1 MAYDGSIKIDT
12 KIDTGGFSSGVEKMK
27 SIASKGVSAMTTAF
41 AAVTAGIAAGGTAA
55 ATVGSS
61 FEAAM
66 SKVSAISGSTG
77 KDLQSLTDKA
87 KEMGAKT
94 KFSASESAEAL
105 QYMAMAG
112 WDTKSMLDGID
123 GIMSL
128 AAADGLDLATT
139 SDIVTDALTAF
150 GLKASDSTH
159 FADVLAKASSSAN
172 TNVSMLGESFKY
184 VAPLAGTMGYSVE
197 DVSVALGLMAN
208 ASVKGSMAGTSLKTA
223 LSNLASPTQ
232 QMAEVMDKYKIS
244 ISDINGNALPLIDVL
259 KQLREKFGGLSETEQ
274 TAAASTLFGKE
285 AMSGMLAI
293 INASDSDFKKLTENI
308 NNADGAAQSMADTMQ
323 DNLQGQITIL
333 KSALEG
339 LGIEIYEGMQA
350 PLKDAA
356 IEAQGY
362 VNRLTEAFTDGGL
375 TGMIAEA
382 GNIFGELAVKAA
394 EAAPKMVDAAIKFIQ
409 SFVEGI
415 AKNSDKLASAAV
427 KIIETI
433 INGVINAAPKLVTA
447 AKTIVSAIVD
457 NLVKLLPSEIQ
468 KPVKEAINTIK
479 KSFEDGGIRRAI
491 NTVKTVLSNLAKVAA
506 NLAKTVLPPLAKAVD
521 FVADNLGTLLPLVV
535 SALTAYKG
543 WKILSTITALFTAHT
558 AAVTA
563 ESLAE
568 AASLGTIT
576 LKQIAVGALT
586 GEITLATA
594 AQYAWNAAMNA
605 NPIGIV
611 ITAVAA
617 LAAGIGAMSM
627 TMGEGTSATDELKQ
641 AQEELAT
648 ANENLGSSY
657 EEIGNKFSDFYTEI
671 ENSGS
676 IFDNFNEQILISD
689 DEKQALADNM
699 DSVQGEITE
708 IARLAA
714 DERRELTGSEIQ
726 RLDELFQ
733 KMHELS
739 EQELA
744 LEEAKQGV
752 VTTQAK
758 ALNDASGISLE
769 EYTQRSKK
777 LVNSAEETR
786 TAVID
791 KAYEQYTEE
800 VALLDLRLQTDS
812 EYSEKEH
819 KADVEA
825 AEKRYQDAINAAN
838 KEAGDTLAILQQ
850 GYYDRADVLKESTD
864 ELKKLNQDEST
875 ETQNHREN
883 LKKIERDYN
892 TEMQKIKDDFH
903 NGDINGYTKSMKES
917 SAFLKRTEERDKEHT
932 RNTEEIARIRNEQQK
947 ILDDENYRNQVAG
960 FTSLEA
966 LYETY
971 TGKTGKHS
979 EEIVSAFFTPM
990 ENMPKETKEKFQSA
1004 VDGAIKGLDER
1015 KDTLFFKA
1023 TEIAGGFINTF
1034 KKMFNIN
1041 SPSRVFKR
1049 IFKYVIE
1056 GGEVGVNDEA
1066 PKLYKQADDVASTFT
1081 KRMQAGVS
1089 ADGLVSKMKA
1099 AVSAGRAFVAQKL
1112 TANVVHEVELHNDDN
1127 DKKYFFKGDVITH
1140 LNIDGREFAVVTAPY
1155 MSEEL
1160 AWEGK

>member
-12 KIDTGGFSSGVEKMK
+12 KVDTGGFSSGVEKMK

-184 VAPLAGTMGYSVE
+184 VAPLAGSMGYSVE
-197 DVSVALGLMAN
+197 DISVALGLMAN

-223 LSNLASPTQ
+223 LSNMAAPTDS
-232 QMAEVMDKYKIS
+232 MAAIMTKYGIS
-244 ISDINGNALPLIDVL
+244 LEDANGKSKPLIDVL
-259 KQLREKFGGLSETEQ
+259 KQLREKFSGLSETEQ

-308 NNADGAAQSMADTMQ
+308 NNADGAAKSMADTMQ
-323 DNLQGQITIL
+323 DNLKGQITIL

-375 TGMIAEA
+375 TGMIEEA

-394 EAAPKMVDAAIKFIQ
+394 EYAPKMVDTSIKFVQ
-409 SFVEGI
+409 SFVDGI

-433 INGVINAAPKLVTA
+433 ISGVTNAAPQLAEA

-468 KPVKEAINTIK
+468 KPVKDAVNTIK

-491 NTVKTVLSNLAKVAA
+491 NTVKTVLSNLAKVAT
-506 NLAKTVLPPLAKAVD
+506 NLAKAVLPPLAKVVDLVANNLDKLIPLAVS
-521 FVADNLGTLLPLVV
+521 VY
-535 SALTAYKG
+535 TAYKS
-543 WKILSTITALFTAHT
+543 WKIISTITSLITAHT

-627 TMGEGTSATDELKQ
+627 TMGEGATATDGLKQ

-769 EYTQRSKK
+769 EYTQRSQK

-850 GYYDRADVLKESTD
+850 GYYDRADALKESTD
-864 ELKKLNQDEST
+864 ELKRLNNSEEDENHLHYMKMQDI
-875 ETQNHREN
+875 Q
-883 LKKIERDYN
+883 RDYN
-892 TEMQKIKDDFH
+892 DKLILLDKENINQEEYNNRHLQLLYDKKIKEDEE
-903 NGDINGYTKSMKES
+903 NSRNSNKIKE
-917 SAFLKRTEERDKEHT
+917 
-932 RNTEEIARIRNEQQK
+932 IRNDQQK
-947 ILDDENYRNQVAG
+947 ILDDENYQNQLAG
-960 FTSLEA
+960 FMTLEG

-971 TGKTGKHS
+971 TGKTGEHS
-979 EEIVSAFFTPM
+979 DNIVRAFFKPM
-990 ENMPKETKEKFQSA
+990 ENMPKDTKEKFQSA

-1041 SPSRVFKR
+1041 SPSKVFKK
-1049 IFKYVIE
+1049 IFKYTIE
-1056 GGEVGVNDEA
+1056 GGEVGVDDEA

-1081 KRMQAGVS
+1081 KRMQAGIS

-1127 DKKYFFKGDVITH
+1127 DKKYFFKGDVVTH
-1140 LNIDGREFAVVTAPY
+1140 IGIDGREFAVVATPY
-1155 MSEEL
+1155 VSEEL
-1160 AWEGK
+1160 AWEVK

>member
-12 KIDTGGFSSGVEKMK
+12 KVDTGGFSSGVEKMK

-112 WDTKSMLDGID
+112 WDTKSMLSGID

-244 ISDINGNALPLIDVL
+244 ISDTNGNALPLIDVL
-259 KQLREKFGGLSETEQ
+259 KQLREKFGTLSETEQ

-375 TGMIAEA
+375 TGMIEEA

-409 SFVEGI
+409 SFVDGI

-433 INGVINAAPKLVTA
+433 ISGVTNAAPKLVTA
-447 AKTIVSAIVD
+447 AKTIISAIVD
-457 NLVKLLPSEIQ
+457 NLVKLLPSEIK
-468 KPVKEAINTIK
+468 KPVKEAVNTIK

-491 NTVKTVLSNLAKVAA
+491 NTVKTVLSNLAKVAT
-506 NLAKTVLPPLAKAVD
+506 NLAKTVLPPLAKVVD
-521 FVADNLGTLLPLVV
+521 LVADNLGTLLPLAV
-535 SALTAYKG
+535 SVYTAYKS

-568 AASLGTIT
+568 AASIGTIT
-576 LKQIAVGALT
+576 LKQIAVAALT
-586 GEITLATA
+586 GEISLATA
-594 AQYAWNAAMNA
+594 AQYALNIAMSL
-605 NPIGIV
+605 NPAMLV
-611 ITAVAA
+611 LTAIAA
-617 LAAGIGAMSM
+617 LTVGIAAFALANKDAIS
-627 TMGEGTSATDELKQ
+627 SADSL
-641 AQEELAT
+641 AAAEERLNT
-648 ANENLGSSY
+648 ANQNLGSAY
-657 EEIGNKFSDFYTEI
+657 EDIGNKFSDFCSNI

-676 IFDNFNEQILISD
+676 IFDDFNENIIISD
-689 DEKQALADNM
+689 SEKQQLADNM

-708 IARLAA
+708 ICRTASE
-714 DERRELTGSEIQ
+714 ERKELTGGEVK
-726 RLDELFQ
+726 RLEDLFAE
-733 KMHELS
+733 MHKLAD
-739 EQELA
+739 QELA
-744 LEEAKQGV
+744 IEEAKQGV
-752 VTTQAK
+752 VTSQAE
-758 ALNDASGISLE
+758 ALNNAAGLSLD
-769 EYTQRSKK
+769 EYTQRAQK
-777 LVNSAEETR
+777 LANSAEETR

-800 VALLDLRLQTDS
+800 VALLDLRLQTDDD
-812 EYSEKEH
+812 YTQKEH
-819 KADVEA
+819 DADVAA
-825 AEKRYQDAINAAN
+825 AEASYQQAIDAAN
-838 KEAGDTLAILQQ
+838 KEAGDTLEILKD
-850 GYYDRADVLKESTD
+850 GYYDRADVLRDYTDQLSDLHDEESKEEETHQANMESATAAYND
-864 ELKKLNQDEST
+864 AMAKAMEDGVIDRVEAVELGRIAREKDNALTEEDTRHKKKL
-875 ETQNHREN
+875 
-883 LKKIERDYN
+883 
-892 TEMQKIKDDFH
+892 
-903 NGDINGYTKSMKES
+903 GDIRNKQQELLNDDNYQNQLT
-917 SAFLKRTEERDKEHT
+917 AFINLM
-932 RNTEEIARIRNEQQK
+932 
-947 ILDDENYRNQVAG
+947 G
-960 FTSLEA
+960 

-971 TGKTGKHS
+971 TGKTDTKAQG
-979 EEIVSAFFTPM
+979 IVSAFIEPFDDLPD
-990 ENMPKETKEKFQSA
+990 ETKDKFKSA
-1004 VDGAIKGLDER
+1004 MQGAYDGLDE
-1015 KDTLFFKA
+1015 KQYSLFNKA
-1023 TEIAGGFINTF
+1023 ASIAGSVINTF
-1034 KKMFNIN
+1034 KKIFDEH
-1041 SPSRVFKR
+1041 SPSKVFKK
-1049 IFKYVIE
+1049 IFKYTLA
-1056 GGEVGVNDEA
+1056 GGEDGLDDEA

-1081 KRMQAGVS
+1081 KRMQAKVS
-1089 ADGLVSKMKA
+1089 ADGLVAKMRS
-1099 AVSAGRAFVAQKL
+1099 AVNAGRALVAQKL
-1112 TANVVHEVELHNDDN
+1112 TANVVHDVNMKNDDN
-1127 DKKYFFKGDVITH
+1127 NKKVVLKGDIQTH
-1140 LNIDGREFAVVTAPY
+1140 LGVNGREFAIATVPY
-1155 MSEEL
+1155 ISEEL
-1160 AWEGK
+1160 AWEDR

>member
-12 KIDTGGFSSGVEKMK
+12 KIDTGGFHSGVEKMK
-27 SIASKGVSAMTTAF
+27 SIANKGVSAMTTAF

-184 VAPLAGTMGYSVE
+184 VAPLAGSMGYSVE
-197 DVSVALGLMAN
+197 DISVALGLMAN

-244 ISDINGNALPLIDVL
+244 ISDTNGNALPLIDVL
-259 KQLREKFGGLSETEQ
+259 KQLREKFGTLSETEQ

-323 DNLQGQITIL
+323 DNLQGQIIIL

-356 IEAQGY
+356 VEAQGY

-375 TGMIAEA
+375 TGMIEEA

-394 EAAPKMVDAAIKFIQ
+394 EYAPKMVDTAIKFVQ
-409 SFVEGI
+409 SFVDGI

-433 INGVINAAPKLVTA
+433 ISGVTNAAPKLVTA
-447 AKTIVSAIVD
+447 AKTIISAIVD

-468 KPVKEAINTIK
+468 KPVKDAVNTIK

-491 NTVKTVLSNLAKVAA
+491 NTVKTVLSNLAKVAT
-506 NLAKTVLPPLAKAVD
+506 NLAKTVLPPLAKVVD
-521 FVADNLGTLLPLVV
+521 LVADNLGILLPLAV
-535 SALTAYKG
+535 SVYTAYKS

-752 VTTQAK
+752 VTIQAK

-791 KAYEQYTEE
+791 KACEQYTEE
-800 VALLDLRLQTDS
+800 VALLNLRLQTDS

-825 AEKRYQDAINAAN
+825 AKKRYQDAIDAAN

-864 ELKKLNQDEST
+864 ELKKLNQDEYNEEWEHTARLGDIQDDYEEKLKEVNNST
-875 ETQNHREN
+875 MNESLKMNERTRLLNEKEQAEEEEN
-883 LKKIERDYN
+883 TRYAKKI
-892 TEMQKIKDDFH
+892 
-903 NGDINGYTKSMKES
+903 KE
-917 SAFLKRTEERDKEHT
+917 
-932 RNTEEIARIRNEQQK
+932 IRNSQQK

-990 ENMPKETKEKFQSA
+990 ENMPKDTKEKFQSA

-1015 KDTLFFKA
+1015 KDTLFYKA

-1041 SPSRVFKR
+1041 SPSRVFKK

-1127 DKKYFFKGDVITH
+1127 NKKYFFKGDVVTH

>member
-12 KIDTGGFSSGVEKMK
+12 KVDTGGFSSGVEKMK

-184 VAPLAGTMGYSVE
+184 VAPLAGSMGYSVE
-197 DVSVALGLMAN
+197 DISVALGLMAN

-223 LSNLASPTQ
+223 LSNMAAPTDS
-232 QMAEVMDKYKIS
+232 MTEIMTKYGIS
-244 ISDINGNALPLIDVL
+244 LEDANGKSKPLIDVL

-362 VNRLTEAFTDGGL
+362 VNRLTDAFKSGGL
-375 TGMIAEA
+375 TGLIEEA

-394 EAAPKMVDAAIKFIQ
+394 EAAPKMVDAAIKFVQ
-409 SFVEGI
+409 SFVDGI
-415 AKNSDKLASAAV
+415 AKNSDKLASAAI

-433 INGVINAAPKLVTA
+433 ISGVTNAAPKLVTA
-447 AKTIVSAIVD
+447 AKTIISAIVD

-468 KPVKEAINTIK
+468 KPVKEAVNTIK

-491 NTVKTVLSNLAKVAA
+491 NTVKTVLSNLAKVAT
-506 NLAKTVLPPLAKAVD
+506 NLAKTVLPPLAKVVD
-521 FVADNLGTLLPLVV
+521 LVANNLDKLLPLAV
-535 SALTAYKG
+535 SVYTAYKS
-543 WKILSTITALFTAHT
+543 WKIISTITALFTAHT

-594 AQYAWNAAMNA
+594 VQYAWNAAMNA

-627 TMGEGTSATDELKQ
+627 AMGEGTTATDGLKQ
-641 AQEELAT
+641 AQEELAN

-676 IFDNFNEQILISD
+676 IFDNFNEKILISD
-689 DEKQALADNM
+689 DKKQALADNM

-714 DERRELTGSEIQ
+714 DERRKLTGSEIQ
-726 RLDELFQ
+726 RLDELFK

-825 AEKRYQDAINAAN
+825 AEKRYQDAIDAAN

-850 GYYDRADVLKESTD
+850 GYYDRADALKKSTE
-864 ELKKLNQDEST
+864 ELKQLNQDEIDENKKHNDNLNSIE
-875 ETQNHREN
+875 ETYNKDLQDFINEEKDNRVAAN
-883 LKKIERDYN
+883 KYRDYLSSKN
-892 TEMQKIKDDFH
+892 RAIEEEDTRHTKEQ
-903 NGDINGYTKSMKES
+903 GDI
-917 SAFLKRTEERDKEHT
+917 
-932 RNTEEIARIRNEQQK
+932 RNKQQK
-947 ILDDENYRNQVAG
+947 ILDDENYQNQLAG

-971 TGKTGKHS
+971 TGKTGNHS
-979 EEIVSAFFTPM
+979 EEIVSAFFIPM
-990 ENMPKETKEKFQSA
+990 ENMPNDTKEKFKSA
-1004 VDGAIKGLDER
+1004 VDGAIDGLEEK
-1015 KDTLFFKA
+1015 KDSLFYKA
-1023 TEIAGGFINTF
+1023 CDLANGVINTF
-1034 KKMFNIN
+1034 RRIFDEH
-1041 SPSRVFKR
+1041 SPSRVFKK
-1049 IFKYVIE
+1049 IFKYTVD
-1056 GGEVGVNDEA
+1056 GGINGMDEEA

-1081 KRMQAGVS
+1081 KRMQAGIS

-1127 DKKYFFKGDVITH
+1127 DKKYFFKGDIVSNIS
-1140 LNIDGREFAVVTAPY
+1140 IDGREFAVVTAPY

>member
-12 KIDTGGFSSGVEKMK
+12 KIDTGGFHSGVEKMK

-184 VAPLAGTMGYSVE
+184 VAPLAGSMGYSVE

-244 ISDINGNALPLIDVL
+244 ISDANGNALPLIDVL
-259 KQLREKFGGLSETEQ
+259 KQLREKFGTLSETEQ

-293 INASDSDFKKLTENI
+293 INASDSDFKNLTENI

-362 VNRLTEAFTDGGL
+362 VNRLTEAFTGGGL
-375 TGMIAEA
+375 TGMIEEA

-409 SFVEGI
+409 SFVDGI

-433 INGVINAAPKLVTA
+433 ISGVTNAAPKLVTA
-447 AKTIVSAIVD
+447 AKTIISAIVD
-457 NLVKLLPSEIQ
+457 NLVKLLPSELQ
-468 KPVKEAINTIK
+468 KPVKDAVNTIK

-491 NTVKTVLSNLAKVAA
+491 NTVKTVLSNLAKVAT

-627 TMGEGTSATDELKQ
+627 TMGEGATATDELKQ
-641 AQEELAT
+641 AQEELAA

-657 EEIGNKFSDFYTEI
+657 EGIGSKITEFMDGI
-671 ENSGS
+671 NSSSSVLDGFNDS
-676 IFDNFNEQILISD
+676 IILSKD
-689 DEKQALADNM
+689 KQQELADKM
-699 DSVQGEITE
+699 DEVQTEITE
-708 IARLAA
+708 IARVAK
-714 DERRELTGSEIQ
+714 EKRVELTSEEIQ
-726 RLDELFQ
+726 RLDDLFAKQ
-733 KMHELS
+733 K
-739 EQELA
+739 ELA
-744 LEEAKQGV
+744 DQQLQIQQEYQGV
-752 VTTQAK
+752 VKDMSEDLA
-758 ALNDASGISLE
+758 ANHDMSLE
-769 EYTQRSKK
+769 EYSSYAQDYTATAQQTRDETVKAANEQRTNW
-777 LVNSAEETR
+777 LAEKRALIGT
-786 TAVID
+786 D
-791 KAYEQYTEE
+791 EQYTQEWYNKQRE
-800 VALLDLRLQTDS
+800 Q
-812 EYSEKEH
+812 
-819 KADVEA
+819 
-825 AEKRYQDAINAAN
+825 AN
-838 KEAGDTLAILQQ
+838 KDYDAAVEEANKLCGDTIEILQQ

-864 ELKKLNQDEST
+864 ELKKLNQDEYNEEWEHTARLGDIEDDYYEKLKEVNNST
-875 ETQNHREN
+875 MNESLKMNERTRLLNEKEQAEEEEN
-883 LKKIERDYN
+883 TRYAKKI
-892 TEMQKIKDDFH
+892 
-903 NGDINGYTKSMKES
+903 KE
-917 SAFLKRTEERDKEHT
+917 
-932 RNTEEIARIRNEQQK
+932 IRNSQQK
-947 ILDDENYRNQVAG
+947 ILDDENYQNQVAG

-966 LYETY
+966 VYETY

-990 ENMPKETKEKFQSA
+990 ENMPKDTKEKFQSA

-1015 KDTLFFKA
+1015 KDTLFYKA

-1041 SPSRVFKR
+1041 SPSRVFKK

-1056 GGEVGVNDEA
+1056 GGEVGVDDEA

-1081 KRMQAGVS
+1081 KRMQAGIS

-1127 DKKYFFKGDVITH
+1127 GKKYFFRGDVITH
-1140 LNIDGREFAVVTAPY
+1140 LNFDGREFAVVATPY
-1155 MSEEL
+1155 ISEEL
-1160 AWEGK
+1160 AWEVK

>member
-12 KIDTGGFSSGVEKMK
+12 KIDTGGFHSGVEKMK

-223 LSNLASPTQ
+223 LSNLTSPTE
-232 QMAEVMDKYKIS
+232 QMAEVMEKYGIS
-244 ISDINGNALPLIDVL
+244 ISDTEGNALPLIDVL

-293 INASDSDFKKLTENI
+293 INASDSDFKKLTDNI

-375 TGMIAEA
+375 TGMIEEA

-394 EAAPKMVDAAIKFIQ
+394 EYAPKMVDTAIKFVQ
-409 SFVEGI
+409 SFVDGI

-433 INGVINAAPKLVTA
+433 ISGVTNAAPKLVTA
-447 AKTIVSAIVD
+447 AKTIISAIVD

-468 KPVKEAINTIK
+468 KPVKDAVNTIK

-491 NTVKTVLSNLAKVAA
+491 NTVKTVLSNLAKVAT

-521 FVADNLGTLLPLVV
+521 FVADNLGTLLPLAV
-535 SALTAYKG
+535 SVYTAYKS

-627 TMGEGTSATDELKQ
+627 TMGEGTSATDKLKQ

-825 AEKRYQDAINAAN
+825 AEKRYQDAIDAAN

-850 GYYDRADVLKESTD
+850 GYYDRADALKKSTE
-864 ELKKLNQDEST
+864 ELKQLNQDEIDENKKHNDNLNSIE
-875 ETQNHREN
+875 ETYNKDLQDFINEEKDNRVAAN
-883 LKKIERDYN
+883 KYRDYLSSKN
-892 TEMQKIKDDFH
+892 RAIEEEDTRHTKEQ
-903 NGDINGYTKSMKES
+903 GDI
-917 SAFLKRTEERDKEHT
+917 
-932 RNTEEIARIRNEQQK
+932 RNKQQK

-990 ENMPKETKEKFQSA
+990 ENMPKDTKEKFQSA

-1015 KDTLFFKA
+1015 KDTLFYKA

-1041 SPSRVFKR
+1041 SPSRVFKK

-1056 GGEVGVNDEA
+1056 GGEVGVDDEA

-1081 KRMQAGVS
+1081 KRMQASVS

-1127 DKKYFFKGDVITH
+1127 NKKYFFKGDVVTH

>member
-12 KIDTGGFSSGVEKMK
+12 KVDTGGFSSGVEKMK

-77 KDLQSLTDKA
+77 KDLQALTDKA

-112 WDTKSMLDGID
+112 WDTKSMLSGID

-223 LSNLASPTQ
+223 LSNLASPTE
-232 QMAEVMDKYKIS
+232 QMAEVMEKYGIS
-244 ISDINGNALPLIDVL
+244 ISDTEGNALPLIDVL
-259 KQLREKFGGLSETEQ
+259 KQLREKFGTLSETEQ

-293 INASDSDFKKLTENI
+293 INASDSDFKNLTENI

-375 TGMIAEA
+375 TGLIEEA
-382 GNIFGELAVKAA
+382 GDIFGELAVKAA

-409 SFVEGI
+409 SFVDGI

-427 KIIETI
+427 DIIETI
-433 INGVINAAPKLVTA
+433 ISGVTNAAPKLAEA

-468 KPVKEAINTIK
+468 KPVKDAVNTIK

-491 NTVKTVLSNLAKVAA
+491 NTVKTVLSNLAKVAT

-521 FVADNLGTLLPLVV
+521 FVADNLGTLLPLAV
-535 SALTAYKG
+535 SVYTAYKS

-627 TMGEGTSATDELKQ
+627 TMGEGTTATDKLKQ

-769 EYTQRSKK
+769 EYTQRSQK

-825 AEKRYQDAINAAN
+825 AEKKYQDAINAAN

-850 GYYDRADVLKESTD
+850 GYYDRADALKESTD
-864 ELKKLNQDEST
+864 ELKRLNNSEEDENHLHYMKMQDI
-875 ETQNHREN
+875 Q
-883 LKKIERDYN
+883 RDYN
-892 TEMQKIKDDFH
+892 DKLLLLDKENINQEEYNNKHLQLLYDKKIKEDEE
-903 NGDINGYTKSMKES
+903 NSRNSNKIKE
-917 SAFLKRTEERDKEHT
+917 
-932 RNTEEIARIRNEQQK
+932 IRNDQQK
-947 ILDDENYRNQVAG
+947 ILDDENYQNQLVG
-960 FTSLEA
+960 FMTLEG

-971 TGKTGKHS
+971 TGKTGEHS
-979 EEIVSAFFTPM
+979 DNIVRAFFKPM
-990 ENMPKETKEKFQSA
+990 GNMPEETKNNFKKTVQ
-1004 VDGAIKGLDER
+1004 GAIDGLEEK
-1015 KDTLFFKA
+1015 KDSLFYKA
-1023 TEIAGGFINTF
+1023 CDLANGVINTF
-1034 KKMFNIN
+1034 RNIFDIH
-1041 SPSRVFKR
+1041 SPSRVFKK

-1056 GGEVGVNDEA
+1056 GGEVGVDDEA

-1081 KRMQAGVS
+1081 KRMQAGFS

-1127 DKKYFFKGDVITH
+1127 NKKYFFKGDVVTH

>member
-12 KIDTGGFSSGVEKMK
+12 KVDTGGFSSGVEKMK

-197 DVSVALGLMAN
+197 DVSLALGLMAN

-232 QMAEVMDKYKIS
+232 QMAEVMEKYGIS
-244 ISDINGNALPLIDVL
+244 ISDTEGNALPLIDVL
-259 KQLREKFGGLSETEQ
+259 KQLREKFGTLSETEQ

-293 INASDSDFKKLTENI
+293 INASDSDFKNLTENI

-339 LGIEIYEGMQA
+339 LGIEIYEGMQT

-375 TGMIAEA
+375 TGLIEEA

-394 EAAPKMVDAAIKFIQ
+394 EAAPKMVDAAIKFVQ
-409 SFVEGI
+409 SFVDGI

-433 INGVINAAPKLVTA
+433 INGVTNAAPKLVTA

-457 NLVKLLPSEIQ
+457 NLVKLLPSELQ
-468 KPVKEAINTIK
+468 KPVKEAVNTIK
-479 KSFEDGGIRRAI
+479 KSFEDGGLKKAI
-491 NTVKTVLSNLAKVAA
+491 NTVKTVLSNLAKVAT

-521 FVADNLGTLLPLVV
+521 FVADNLDTLLPLAV
-535 SALTAYKG
+535 SVLTAYKG

-576 LKQIAVGALT
+576 LKQIAVAALA
-586 GEITLATA
+586 GEISIATA
-594 AQYAWNAAMNA
+594 AQYAWNLAMSL
-605 NPIGIV
+605 NPIGLV
-611 ITAVAA
+611 LTAVVA
-617 LAAGIGAMSM
+617 LTAGIVALCASY
-627 TMGEGTSATDELKQ
+627 
-641 AQEELAT
+641 QEEVTSEQLMVES
-648 ANENLGSSY
+648 ANELAEAYKGVSEAAIDYIDGIS
-657 EEIGNKFSDFYTEI
+657 ESGNALDGFND
-671 ENSGS
+671 S
-676 IFDNFNEQILISD
+676 ILLSK
-689 DEKQALADNM
+689 EKQQELAQKM
-699 DSVQGEITE
+699 DEVQTEITE
-708 IARLAA
+708 IARTAK
-714 DERRELTGSEIQ
+714 EKRTELTNEEIQ

-733 KMHELS
+733 K
-739 EQELA
+739 QKELA
-744 LEEAKQGV
+744 DQQLQLQQGYQEV
-752 VTTQAK
+752 VKGLA
-758 ALNDASGISLE
+758 ADLAADHDMSLE
-769 EYTQRSKK
+769 EY
-777 LVNSAEETR
+777 A
-786 TAVID
+786 
-791 KAYEQYTEE
+791 
-800 VALLDLRLQTDS
+800 
-812 EYSEKEH
+812 EYSEKYTATAEQTRDDTV
-819 KADVEA
+819 KA
-825 AEKRYQDAINAAN
+825 AEDQRMNWLAQKQMLIGTDEQYTQEWYQKQVEQANKDYDTAVENADKVCSDTLKILQEGYKNKSDAIQEYSKNFSKYLSDIESENTKHSNLIKQLENNRDAELNENKNASLSKRHEIEEKWGGYIEDAN
-838 KEAGDTLAILQQ
+838 EKH
-850 GYYDRADVLKESTD
+850 
-864 ELKKLNQDEST
+864 N
-875 ETQNHREN
+875 
-883 LKKIERDYN
+883 KKI
-892 TEMQKIKDDFH
+892 TELNEDFT
-903 NGDINGYTKSMKES
+903 DSFSE
-917 SAFLKRTEERDKEHT
+917 
-932 RNTEEIARIRNEQQK
+932 EQQK
-947 ILDDENYRNQVAG
+947 QLGTWLAMVSQTELYGGKISESDKKLVTDSLGHLGLLPDGSRQIIEDTMQGMLNAIDEKSPELYAKVSRMSGTVLSILRSV
-960 FTSLEA
+960 F
-966 LYETY
+966 
-971 TGKTGKHS
+971 
-979 EEIVSAFFTPM
+979 
-990 ENMPKETKEKFQSA
+990 
-1004 VDGAIKGLDER
+1004 
-1015 KDTLFFKA
+1015 DTH
-1023 TEIAGGFINTF
+1023 
-1034 KKMFNIN
+1034 
-1041 SPSRVFKR
+1041 SPSKKTKK
-1049 IFKYVIE
+1049 IFNDVIE
-1056 GGEVGVNDEA
+1056 GGEVGVDDEA

-1081 KRMQAGVS
+1081 KRMQAGIS

-1127 DKKYFFKGDVITH
+1127 GKKAIIKGDIVTH
-1140 LNIDGREFAVVTAPY
+1140 IGIDGREFAVATAPY

-1160 AWEGK
+1160 AWEDR

>member
-12 KIDTGGFSSGVEKMK
+12 KVDTGGFHSGVEKMK

-197 DVSVALGLMAN
+197 DVSLALGLMAN

-232 QMAEVMDKYKIS
+232 QMAEVMEKYGIS
-244 ISDINGNALPLIDVL
+244 ISDTEGNALPLIDVL
-259 KQLREKFGGLSETEQ
+259 KQLREKFGTLSETEQ

-293 INASDSDFKKLTENI
+293 INASDSDFKNLTENI

-375 TGMIAEA
+375 TGMIEEA

-409 SFVEGI
+409 SFVDGI

-433 INGVINAAPKLVTA
+433 ISGVTNAAPKLVTA

-468 KPVKEAINTIK
+468 KPVKEAVNTIK

-506 NLAKTVLPPLAKAVD
+506 NLAKAVLPPLAKVVD
-521 FVADNLGTLLPLVV
+521 LVANNLDKLLPLAV
-535 SALTAYKG
+535 SVYTAYKS
-543 WKILSTITALFTAHT
+543 WKIISTITSLITAHT

-617 LAAGIGAMSM
+617 LAAGIGTMSM
-627 TMGEGTSATDELKQ
+627 AMGEGTTATDGLKQ

-648 ANENLGSSY
+648 ANEHLGSSY

-769 EYTQRSKK
+769 EYTQRSQK

-850 GYYDRADVLKESTD
+850 GYYDRADALKESTD
-864 ELKKLNQDEST
+864 ELKRLNNSEEDENHLHYMKMQDI
-875 ETQNHREN
+875 Q
-883 LKKIERDYN
+883 RDYN
-892 TEMQKIKDDFH
+892 DKLLLLDKENINQEEYNNKHLQLLYDKKIKEDEE
-903 NGDINGYTKSMKES
+903 NSRNSNKIKE
-917 SAFLKRTEERDKEHT
+917 
-932 RNTEEIARIRNEQQK
+932 IRNDQQK
-947 ILDDENYRNQVAG
+947 ILDDENYQNQLAG
-960 FTSLEA
+960 FMTLEG

-971 TGKTGKHS
+971 TGKTGEHS
-979 EEIVSAFFTPM
+979 DNIVRAFFKPM
-990 ENMPKETKEKFQSA
+990 ENMPKDTKEKFQSA

-1015 KDTLFFKA
+1015 KDTLFYKA
-1023 TEIAGGFINTF
+1023 AEIAGGFINTF

-1041 SPSRVFKR
+1041 SPSRVFKK

-1056 GGEVGVNDEA
+1056 GGEVGVDDEA

-1112 TANVVHEVELHNDDN
+1112 TANVIHEVELHNDDN
-1127 DKKYFFKGDVITH
+1127 GKKYFFKGDVVTH
-1140 LNIDGREFAVVTAPY
+1140 IGIDGREFAVVATPY
-1155 MSEEL
+1155 VSEEL
-1160 AWEGK
+1160 AWEVK

>member
-55 ATVGSS
+55 ATVGTS

-223 LSNLASPTQ
+223 LSNLTSPTE
-232 QMAEVMDKYKIS
+232 QMAEVMEKYGIS
-244 ISDINGNALPLIDVL
+244 ISDTEGNALPLIDVL
-259 KQLREKFGGLSETEQ
+259 KQLREKFGTLSETEQ

-293 INASDSDFKKLTENI
+293 INASDSDFKNLTENI

-375 TGMIAEA
+375 TGMIEEA

-409 SFVEGI
+409 SFVGGI

-433 INGVINAAPKLVTA
+433 ISGVTNAAPKLVTA
-447 AKTIVSAIVD
+447 AKIIISAIVD
-457 NLVKLLPSEIQ
+457 NLVKLLPSELQ
-468 KPVKEAINTIK
+468 KPVKDAVNTIK
-479 KSFEDGGIRRAI
+479 KSFEDGGLKKAI
-491 NTVKTVLSNLAKVAA
+491 NTVKTVLSNLAKVAT
-506 NLAKTVLPPLAKAVD
+506 NLAKTVLPPLAKVVD
-521 FVADNLGTLLPLVV
+521 LVANNLDKLLPLAV
-535 SALTAYKG
+535 SVYTAYKS

-627 TMGEGTSATDELKQ
+627 TMGEGASATDELKQ

-689 DEKQALADNM
+689 DDKQALADNM

-769 EYTQRSKK
+769 EYTQRSQK
-777 LVNSAEETR
+777 LVSSAEETR

-825 AEKRYQDAINAAN
+825 AEKRYQDAIDAAN

-850 GYYDRADVLKESTD
+850 GYYDRADALKKSTE
-864 ELKKLNQDEST
+864 ELKQLNQDEIDENKKHNDNLNSIE
-875 ETQNHREN
+875 ETYNKDLQDFINEEKDNRIAAQKYKEYISSKDKEIEEEN
-883 LKKIERDYN
+883 TRHTKA
-892 TEMQKIKDDFH
+892 Q
-903 NGDINGYTKSMKES
+903 GDI
-917 SAFLKRTEERDKEHT
+917 
-932 RNTEEIARIRNEQQK
+932 RNKQQK

-960 FTSLEA
+960 FTNLEA

-971 TGKTGKHS
+971 TGKTGNHS

-990 ENMPKETKEKFQSA
+990 ENMPEETKNNFKEA
-1004 VDGAIKGLDER
+1004 VQGAIDGLEEK
-1015 KDTLFFKA
+1015 KDSLFFKA
-1023 TEIAGGFINTF
+1023 CDLANGFINTF
-1034 KKMFNIN
+1034 RKIFDIH
-1041 SPSRVFKR
+1041 SPSRVFKK

-1127 DKKYFFKGDVITH
+1127 NKKYFFKGDVVTH

>member
-12 KIDTGGFSSGVEKMK
+12 KIDTGGFHSGVEKMK

-150 GLKASDSTH
+150 GLKASDSSH

-232 QMAEVMDKYKIS
+232 QMVEVMDKYKIS
-244 ISDINGNALPLIDVL
+244 ISDTNGNALPLIDVL
-259 KQLREKFGGLSETEQ
+259 KQLREKFGTLSETEQ

-293 INASDSDFKKLTENI
+293 INASDSDFKNLTENI

-375 TGMIAEA
+375 TGMIEEA

-394 EAAPKMVDAAIKFIQ
+394 EYAPKMVDAAIKFIQ
-409 SFVEGI
+409 SFVDGI

-433 INGVINAAPKLVTA
+433 ISGVTNAAPKLVTA
-447 AKTIVSAIVD
+447 SKTIISAIVD
-457 NLVKLLPSEIQ
+457 NLVKLLPSELQ
-468 KPVKEAINTIK
+468 KPVKDAVNTIK

-506 NLAKTVLPPLAKAVD
+506 NLAKTVLPPLAKVVD
-521 FVADNLGTLLPLVV
+521 LVANNLDKLLPIAV
-535 SALTAYKG
+535 SVYTAYKS

-627 TMGEGTSATDELKQ
+627 AMGEGTSATDELKQ

-714 DERRELTGSEIQ
+714 DERRELTDGEIQ

-769 EYTQRSKK
+769 EYTQRSQK

-786 TAVID
+786 TAVIN

-850 GYYDRADVLKESTD
+850 GYYDRADVLKEATD
-864 ELKKLNQDEST
+864 ELKKLNQDEYNEEWEHTARLGDIEDDYYEKLKEVNNST
-875 ETQNHREN
+875 MNESLKMNERTKLLNEKEQAEEEEN
-883 LKKIERDYN
+883 TRYAKKI
-892 TEMQKIKDDFH
+892 
-903 NGDINGYTKSMKES
+903 KE
-917 SAFLKRTEERDKEHT
+917 
-932 RNTEEIARIRNEQQK
+932 IRNSQQK

-990 ENMPKETKEKFQSA
+990 ENMPKDTKEKFQSA

-1023 TEIAGGFINTF
+1023 AEIAGGFINTF

-1041 SPSRVFKR
+1041 SPSRVFKK

-1056 GGEVGVNDEA
+1056 GGEVGVDDEA

-1081 KRMQAGVS
+1081 KRMQAGIS

-1127 DKKYFFKGDVITH
+1127 DKKYFFKGDVVTH

-1160 AWEGK
+1160 AWERK

>member
-12 KIDTGGFSSGVEKMK
+12 KVDTGGFSSGVEKMK

-197 DVSVALGLMAN
+197 DVSLALGLMAN

-232 QMAEVMDKYKIS
+232 QMAEVMEKYGIS
-244 ISDINGNALPLIDVL
+244 ISDTEGNALPLIDVL
-259 KQLREKFGGLSETEQ
+259 KQLREKFGTLSETEQ

-293 INASDSDFKKLTENI
+293 INASDSDFKNLTENI

-339 LGIEIYEGMQA
+339 LGIEIYEGMQT

-375 TGMIAEA
+375 TGLIEEA

-394 EAAPKMVDAAIKFIQ
+394 EAAPKMVDAAIKFVQ
-409 SFVEGI
+409 SFVDGI

-433 INGVINAAPKLVTA
+433 INGVTNAAPKLVTA

-457 NLVKLLPSEIQ
+457 NLVKLLPSELQ
-468 KPVKEAINTIK
+468 KPVKEAVNTIK
-479 KSFEDGGIRRAI
+479 KSFEDGGLKKAI
-491 NTVKTVLSNLAKVAA
+491 NTVKTVLSNLAKVAT

-521 FVADNLGTLLPLVV
+521 FVADNLDTLLPLAV
-535 SALTAYKG
+535 SVLTAYKG

-576 LKQIAVGALT
+576 LKQIAVAALA
-586 GEITLATA
+586 GEISIATA
-594 AQYAWNAAMNA
+594 AQYAWNLAMSL
-605 NPIGIV
+605 NPIGLV
-611 ITAVAA
+611 LTAVVA
-617 LAAGIGAMSM
+617 LTAGIVALCASY
-627 TMGEGTSATDELKQ
+627 
-641 AQEELAT
+641 QEEVTSEQLMVES
-648 ANENLGSSY
+648 ANELAEAYKGVSEAAIDYIDGIS
-657 EEIGNKFSDFYTEI
+657 ESGNALDGFND
-671 ENSGS
+671 S
-676 IFDNFNEQILISD
+676 ILLSK
-689 DEKQALADNM
+689 EKQQELAQKM
-699 DSVQGEITE
+699 DEVQTEITE
-708 IARLAA
+708 IARTAK
-714 DERRELTGSEIQ
+714 EKRTELTNEEIQ

-733 KMHELS
+733 K
-739 EQELA
+739 QKELA
-744 LEEAKQGV
+744 DQQLQLQQGYQEV
-752 VTTQAK
+752 VKGLA
-758 ALNDASGISLE
+758 ADLAADHDMSLE
-769 EYTQRSKK
+769 EY
-777 LVNSAEETR
+777 A
-786 TAVID
+786 
-791 KAYEQYTEE
+791 
-800 VALLDLRLQTDS
+800 
-812 EYSEKEH
+812 EYSEKYTATAEQTRDDTV
-819 KADVEA
+819 KA
-825 AEKRYQDAINAAN
+825 AEDQRMNWLAQKQMLIGTDEQYTQEWYQKQVEQANKDYDTAVENADKVCSDTLKILQEGYKNKSDAIQEYSKNFSKYLSDIESENTKHSNLIKQLENNRDAELNENKNASLSKRHEIEEKWGGYIEDAN
-838 KEAGDTLAILQQ
+838 EKH
-850 GYYDRADVLKESTD
+850 
-864 ELKKLNQDEST
+864 N
-875 ETQNHREN
+875 
-883 LKKIERDYN
+883 KKI
-892 TEMQKIKDDFH
+892 TELNEDFT
-903 NGDINGYTKSMKES
+903 DSFSE
-917 SAFLKRTEERDKEHT
+917 
-932 RNTEEIARIRNEQQK
+932 EQQK
-947 ILDDENYRNQVAG
+947 QLGTWLAMVSQTELYGGKISESDKKLVTDSLGHLGLLPDGSRQIIEDTMQGMLNAIDEKSPELYAKVSRMSGTVLSILRSV
-960 FTSLEA
+960 F
-966 LYETY
+966 
-971 TGKTGKHS
+971 
-979 EEIVSAFFTPM
+979 
-990 ENMPKETKEKFQSA
+990 
-1004 VDGAIKGLDER
+1004 
-1015 KDTLFFKA
+1015 DTH
-1023 TEIAGGFINTF
+1023 
-1034 KKMFNIN
+1034 
-1041 SPSRVFKR
+1041 SPSKKTKK
-1049 IFKYVIE
+1049 IFNDVIE
-1056 GGEVGVNDEA
+1056 GGEVGVDDEA

-1112 TANVVHEVELHNDDN
+1112 TANVIHNVELHNDDN
-1127 DKKYFFKGDVITH
+1127 NKKYFFKGDVVTH
-1140 LNIDGREFAVVTAPY
+1140 LDIDGREFAVVTAPY

-1160 AWEGK
+1160 DWEGK

>member
-1 MAYDGSIKIDT
+1 
-12 KIDTGGFSSGVEKMK
+12 
-27 SIASKGVSAMTTAF
+27 
-41 AAVTAGIAAGGTAA
+41 
-55 ATVGSS
+55 
-61 FEAAM
+61 
-66 SKVSAISGSTG
+66 
-77 KDLQSLTDKA
+77 
-87 KEMGAKT
+87 
-94 KFSASESAEAL
+94 
-105 QYMAMAG
+105 
-112 WDTKSMLDGID
+112 
-123 GIMSL
+123 
-128 AAADGLDLATT
+128 
-139 SDIVTDALTAF
+139 ALTAF

-184 VAPLAGTMGYSVE
+184 VAPLAGSMGYSVE
-197 DVSVALGLMAN
+197 DISVALGLMAN

-223 LSNLASPTQ
+223 LSNMAAPTDS
-232 QMAEVMDKYKIS
+232 MAAIMTKYGIS
-244 ISDINGNALPLIDVL
+244 LEDANGKSKPLIDVL
-259 KQLREKFGGLSETEQ
+259 KQLREKFSGLSETEQ

-308 NNADGAAQSMADTMQ
+308 NNADGAAKSMADTMQ
-323 DNLQGQITIL
+323 DNLKGQITIL

-375 TGMIAEA
+375 TGMIEEA

-394 EAAPKMVDAAIKFIQ
+394 EYAPKMVDTSIKFVQ
-409 SFVEGI
+409 SFVDGI

-433 INGVINAAPKLVTA
+433 ISGVTNAAPQLAEA

-468 KPVKEAINTIK
+468 KPVKDAVNTIK

-491 NTVKTVLSNLAKVAA
+491 NTVKTVLSNLAKVAT
-506 NLAKTVLPPLAKAVD
+506 NLAKAVLPPLAKVVDLVANNLDKLIPLAVS
-521 FVADNLGTLLPLVV
+521 VY
-535 SALTAYKG
+535 TAYKS
-543 WKILSTITALFTAHT
+543 WKIISTITSLITAHT

-627 TMGEGTSATDELKQ
+627 TMGEGATATDGLKQ

-769 EYTQRSKK
+769 EYTQRSQK

-850 GYYDRADVLKESTD
+850 GYYDRADALKESTD
-864 ELKKLNQDEST
+864 ELKRLNNSEEDENHLHYMKMQDI
-875 ETQNHREN
+875 Q
-883 LKKIERDYN
+883 RDYN
-892 TEMQKIKDDFH
+892 DKLILLDKENINQEEYNNRHLQLLYDKKIKEDEE
-903 NGDINGYTKSMKES
+903 NSRNSNKIKE
-917 SAFLKRTEERDKEHT
+917 
-932 RNTEEIARIRNEQQK
+932 IRNDQQK
-947 ILDDENYRNQVAG
+947 ILDDENYQNQLAG
-960 FTSLEA
+960 FMTLEG

-971 TGKTGKHS
+971 TGKTGEHS
-979 EEIVSAFFTPM
+979 DNIVRAFFKPM
-990 ENMPKETKEKFQSA
+990 ENMPKDTKEKFQSA

-1041 SPSRVFKR
+1041 SPSKVFKK
-1049 IFKYVIE
+1049 IFKYTIE
-1056 GGEVGVNDEA
+1056 GGEVGVDDEA

-1081 KRMQAGVS
+1081 KRMQAGIS

-1127 DKKYFFKGDVITH
+1127 DKKYFFKGDVVTH
-1140 LNIDGREFAVVTAPY
+1140 IGIDGREFAVVATPY
-1155 MSEEL
+1155 VSEEL
-1160 AWEGK
+1160 AW

>member
-12 KIDTGGFSSGVEKMK
+12 KIDTGGFHSGVEKMK

-184 VAPLAGTMGYSVE
+184 VAPLAGSMGYSVE

-223 LSNLASPTQ
+223 LSNLTSPTE
-232 QMAEVMDKYKIS
+232 QMAEVMEKYGIS
-244 ISDINGNALPLIDVL
+244 ISDTEGNALPLIDVL
-259 KQLREKFGGLSETEQ
+259 KQLREKFGTLSETEQ

-375 TGMIAEA
+375 TGMIEEA

-394 EAAPKMVDAAIKFIQ
+394 EYAPKMVDTAIKFVQ
-409 SFVEGI
+409 SFVDGI

-433 INGVINAAPKLVTA
+433 ISGVTNAAPKLITA

-468 KPVKEAINTIK
+468 KPVKEAVNTIK

-491 NTVKTVLSNLAKVAA
+491 NTVKTVLSNLAKVAT
-506 NLAKTVLPPLAKAVD
+506 NLAKAVLPPLAKAVD
-521 FVADNLGTLLPLVV
+521 FVADNLDTLLPLVV

-825 AEKRYQDAINAAN
+825 AEKKYQDAINAAN

-850 GYYDRADVLKESTD
+850 GYYDRADALKESTD
-864 ELKKLNQDEST
+864 ELKRLNNSEEDENHLHYMKMQDI
-875 ETQNHREN
+875 Q
-883 LKKIERDYN
+883 RDYN
-892 TEMQKIKDDFH
+892 DKLLLLDKENINQEEYNNKHLQLLYDKKLKEDEENSRNSNKIK
-903 NGDINGYTKSMKES
+903 E
-917 SAFLKRTEERDKEHT
+917 
-932 RNTEEIARIRNEQQK
+932 IRNEQQK
-947 ILDDENYRNQVAG
+947 ILDDENYREQVAG
-960 FTSLEA
+960 FMNLESV
-966 LYETY
+966 YETY

-979 EEIVSAFFTPM
+979 DNIVRAFFKPM
-990 ENMPKETKEKFQSA
+990 ENMPEETKNNFKEA
-1004 VDGAIKGLDER
+1004 VQGAIDGLEEK
-1015 KDTLFFKA
+1015 KDSLLYKA
-1023 TEIAGGFINTF
+1023 FDLANGFIGTF
-1034 KKMFNIN
+1034 RRMFDIH
-1041 SPSRVFKR
+1041 SPSRVFKK

-1081 KRMQAGVS
+1081 KRMQAGIS

-1127 DKKYFFKGDVITH
+1127 DKKYFFKGDVVTH

>member
-12 KIDTGGFSSGVEKMK
+12 KVDTGGFSSGVEKMK

-197 DVSVALGLMAN
+197 DVSLALGLMAN

-232 QMAEVMDKYKIS
+232 QMAEVMEKYGIS
-244 ISDINGNALPLIDVL
+244 ISDTEGNALPLIDVL

-293 INASDSDFKKLTENI
+293 VNASDSDFKKLTENI

-375 TGMIAEA
+375 TGLIEEA
-382 GNIFGELAVKAA
+382 GDIFGELAVKAA

-409 SFVEGI
+409 SFVDGV

-433 INGVINAAPKLVTA
+433 ISGVTNAAPKLITA
-447 AKTIVSAIVD
+447 AKTIISAIVD

-468 KPVKEAINTIK
+468 KPVKEAVNTIK

-491 NTVKTVLSNLAKVAA
+491 NTVKTVLSNLAKVAT
-506 NLAKTVLPPLAKAVD
+506 NLAKAVLPPLAKVVD
-521 FVADNLGTLLPLVV
+521 LVANNLDKLLPLAV
-535 SALTAYKG
+535 SVYTAYKS
-543 WKILSTITALFTAHT
+543 WKIISTITSLISAHT

-676 IFDNFNEQILISD
+676 IFDNFNEKILISD

-708 IARLAA
+708 IARKAA

-769 EYTQRSKK
+769 EYTQRSQK

-825 AEKRYQDAINAAN
+825 AEKRYQDAIDAAN

-864 ELKKLNQDEST
+864 ELKKLNQEEYNEEWEHTARLGDIQDDYEEKLKEVNNSTMNESLKMNERT
-875 ETQNHREN
+875 RLLNEKEQAEEEEN
-883 LKKIERDYN
+883 TRYAKKI
-892 TEMQKIKDDFH
+892 
-903 NGDINGYTKSMKES
+903 KE
-917 SAFLKRTEERDKEHT
+917 
-932 RNTEEIARIRNEQQK
+932 IRNSQQK

-966 LYETY
+966 VYETY

-990 ENMPKETKEKFQSA
+990 ENMPKDTKEKFQSA

-1015 KDTLFFKA
+1015 KDTLFYKA
-1023 TEIAGGFINTF
+1023 AEIAGGFINTF

-1041 SPSRVFKR
+1041 SPSRVFKK

-1056 GGEVGVNDEA
+1056 GGEVGVDDEA

-1112 TANVVHEVELHNDDN
+1112 TANVIHEVELHNDDN
-1127 DKKYFFKGDVITH
+1127 GKKYFFKGDVVTH
-1140 LNIDGREFAVVTAPY
+1140 IGIDGREFAVVATPY
-1155 MSEEL
+1155 VSEEL
-1160 AWEGK
+1160 AWEVK

>member
-12 KIDTGGFSSGVEKMK
+12 KVDTGGFHSGVEKMK
-27 SIASKGVSAMTTAF
+27 SIASKGVSAMTAAF

-112 WDTKSMLDGID
+112 WDTKSMLSGID

-244 ISDINGNALPLIDVL
+244 ISDTNGNALPLIDVL
-259 KQLREKFGGLSETEQ
+259 KQLREKFGTLSETEQ

-293 INASDSDFKKLTENI
+293 INASDSDFKKLTDNI

-375 TGMIAEA
+375 TGMIEEA

-394 EAAPKMVDAAIKFIQ
+394 EYAPKMVDTAIKFVQ
-409 SFVEGI
+409 SFVHGI

-433 INGVINAAPKLVTA
+433 ISGVTNAAPKLVTA
-447 AKTIVSAIVD
+447 AKTIISAIVD

-468 KPVKEAINTIK
+468 KPVKDAVNTIK

-491 NTVKTVLSNLAKVAA
+491 NTVKTVLSNLAKVAT

-521 FVADNLGTLLPLVV
+521 FVADNLGTLLPLAV
-535 SALTAYKG
+535 SVYTAYKS

-627 TMGEGTSATDELKQ
+627 TMGEGASATDELKQ

-689 DEKQALADNM
+689 DDKQALADNM

-769 EYTQRSKK
+769 EYTQRSQK
-777 LVNSAEETR
+777 LVSSAEETR

-825 AEKRYQDAINAAN
+825 AEKRYQDAIDAAN

-864 ELKKLNQDEST
+864 ELKRLNNSEEEENHLHYMKMQDI
-875 ETQNHREN
+875 Q
-883 LKKIERDYN
+883 RDYN
-892 TEMQKIKDDFH
+892 DKLLLLDKENISQEEYNNKHLQLLYDKKLKEDEENSRNSNKIK
-903 NGDINGYTKSMKES
+903 E
-917 SAFLKRTEERDKEHT
+917 
-932 RNTEEIARIRNEQQK
+932 IRNEQQK
-947 ILDDENYRNQVAG
+947 ILDDENYQEQVAG

-971 TGKTGKHS
+971 TGKTGEHS
-979 EEIVSAFFTPM
+979 DNIVRAFFKPM
-990 ENMPKETKEKFQSA
+990 ENMPEDTKNNFKEA
-1004 VDGAIKGLDER
+1004 VQGAIEGLEEK
-1015 KDTLFFKA
+1015 KDSLFYKA
-1023 TEIAGGFINTF
+1023 CDLANGFINTF
-1034 KKMFNIN
+1034 RSIFDIH
-1041 SPSRVFKR
+1041 SPSRVFKQ

-1056 GGEVGVNDEA
+1056 GGEVGVDDEA

-1127 DKKYFFKGDVITH
+1127 NKKYFFKGDVVTH

>member
-12 KIDTGGFSSGVEKMK
+12 KVDTGGFSSGVEKMK
-27 SIASKGVSAMTTAF
+27 SIASKGISAMTTAF

-112 WDTKSMLDGID
+112 WDTKSMLSGID

-244 ISDINGNALPLIDVL
+244 ISDTNGNALPLIDVL
-259 KQLREKFGGLSETEQ
+259 KQLREKFGTLSETEQ

-356 IEAQGY
+356 VEAQGY

-375 TGMIAEA
+375 TGMIEEA

-394 EAAPKMVDAAIKFIQ
+394 EYAPKMVDTAIKFVQ
-409 SFVEGI
+409 SFVHGI

-433 INGVINAAPKLVTA
+433 ISGVTNAAPKLVTA
-447 AKTIVSAIVD
+447 AKTIISAIVD

-468 KPVKEAINTIK
+468 KPVKEAVNTIK

-491 NTVKTVLSNLAKVAA
+491 NTVKTVLSNLAKVAT

-521 FVADNLGTLLPLVV
+521 FVADNLGTLLPLAV
-535 SALTAYKG
+535 SVYTAYKS

-594 AQYAWNAAMNA
+594 AQYAWNAAVNA

-699 DSVQGEITE
+699 DSVQGEITK

-769 EYTQRSKK
+769 EYTQRSQK

-825 AEKRYQDAINAAN
+825 AEKRYQDAIDAAN

-850 GYYDRADVLKESTD
+850 GYYDRAGALKKSTE
-864 ELKKLNQDEST
+864 ELKQLNQDEIDENKKHNDNLNSIE
-875 ETQNHREN
+875 ETYNKDLQDFINEEKDNRIAAQKYKEYISSKDKEIEEEN
-883 LKKIERDYN
+883 TRHTKA
-892 TEMQKIKDDFH
+892 Q
-903 NGDINGYTKSMKES
+903 GDI
-917 SAFLKRTEERDKEHT
+917 
-932 RNTEEIARIRNEQQK
+932 RNKQQK

-971 TGKTGKHS
+971 TGKTGEHS

-990 ENMPKETKEKFQSA
+990 ENMPEETKNNFKEA
-1004 VDGAIKGLDER
+1004 VQGAIDGLEEK
-1015 KDTLFFKA
+1015 KDSLFFKA
-1023 TEIAGGFINTF
+1023 CDLANGFINTF
-1034 KKMFNIN
+1034 RKIFDIH
-1041 SPSRVFKR
+1041 SPSRVFKK
-1049 IFKYVIE
+1049 IFKYTVD
-1056 GGEVGVNDEA
+1056 GGIDGVNDEA

-1127 DKKYFFKGDVITH
+1127 DKKYFFKGDVVTH

>member
-12 KIDTGGFSSGVEKMK
+12 KIDTGGFHSGVEKMK

-94 KFSASESAEAL
+94 KFTASESAEAL

-112 WDTKSMLDGID
+112 WDTNAMLDGID
-123 GIMSL
+123 GIMNL

-139 SDIVTDALTAF
+139 SDIVTDAITAF
-150 GLKASDSTH
+150 GLKASDSSH

-197 DVSVALGLMAN
+197 DVSLALGLMAN

-232 QMAEVMDKYKIS
+232 QMAEVMDKYGIT
-244 ISDINGNALPLIDVL
+244 ISDAEGNALPLIDVL
-259 KQLREKFGGLSETEQ
+259 QQLREKFSTLSETEQ

-293 INASDSDFKKLTENI
+293 INASDSDFKNLNQNI

-339 LGIEIYEGMQA
+339 LGIEIYESMQA

-375 TGMIAEA
+375 TGLIEEA

-394 EAAPKMVDAAIKFIQ
+394 EAAPKMVDTAIKFIE

-415 AKNSDKLASAAV
+415 TNNSDKLATASV
-427 KIIETI
+427 NIIQTLI
-433 INGVINAAPKLVTA
+433 KGITKSAPKLAAA
-447 AKTIVSAIVD
+447 AKTIVSEIVN

-468 KPVKEAINTIK
+468 KPVKDAVNTIK
-479 KSFEDGGIRRAI
+479 KSFEDGGLKKAV
-491 NTVKTVLSNLAKVAA
+491 NTAKTILTNLGKTATS
-506 NLAKTVLPPLAKAVD
+506 LAKTVLPPLAKAVNLI
-521 FVADNLGTLLPLVV
+521 ADNLNTLLPIVV
-535 SALTAYKG
+535 SVYTAYKS
-543 WKILSTITALFTAHT
+543 WKIISTITSLFNAHT

-594 AQYAWNAAMNA
+594 AQYAWNTSISL

-611 ITAVAA
+611 LTAIAA
-617 LAAGIGAMSM
+617 LTAGIGALCL
-627 TMGEGTSATDELKQ
+627 TMGESTTKNDELKQ
-641 AQEELAT
+641 SQEDLQA
-648 ANENLGSSY
+648 ANENLGNSY
-657 EEIGNKFSDFYTEI
+657 EEIGGKISDFYTEI
-671 ENSGS
+671 ENAGS
-676 IFDNFNEQILISD
+676 VFDNFNEQILISD
-689 DEKQALADNM
+689 DEKQTLSDNM
-699 DSVQGEITE
+699 DSVQSEITE
-708 IARLAA
+708 VARIAAE
-714 DERRELTGSEIQ
+714 ERRKLTGEEIQ

-739 EQELA
+739 AQELA

-758 ALNDASGISLE
+758 ALNDASDISLE
-769 EYTQRSKK
+769 EYTQRSQK
-777 LVNSAEETR
+777 LANTAEETR

-800 VALLDLRLQTDS
+800 VALLDLRLQTDA

-819 KADVEA
+819 AADVEA
-825 AEKRYQDAINAAN
+825 AEKRYQDAIDAAN
-838 KEAGDTLAILQQ
+838 KEAGDTLAILQK
-850 GYYDRADVLKESTD
+850 GYYDRADVLKESTEELQRLNQEEYNEEWEHSAKLKD
-864 ELKKLNQDEST
+864 IEDDYYEELKKINDSKMNESLKMNERSRLLNEKEQAEEEENTRHNKEIT
-875 ETQNHREN
+875 E
-883 LKKIERDYN
+883 
-892 TEMQKIKDDFH
+892 
-903 NGDINGYTKSMKES
+903 
-917 SAFLKRTEERDKEHT
+917 
-932 RNTEEIARIRNEQQK
+932 IRNEQQK

-966 LYETY
+966 VYETY

-990 ENMPKETKEKFQSA
+990 ENMPKDTKEKFQSA

-1015 KDTLFFKA
+1015 KDTIFFKA

-1034 KKMFNIN
+1034 KKMFDEH
-1041 SPSRVFKR
+1041 SPSKVFKK
-1049 IFKYVIE
+1049 IFKYTIE
-1056 GGEVGVNDEA
+1056 GGEGGLDEEA
-1066 PKLYKQADDVASTFT
+1066 PKLYKQADDVATTFT
-1081 KRMQAGVS
+1081 KRIQASVS
-1089 ADGLVSKMKA
+1089 ADGLVSKMRA
-1099 AVSAGRAFVAQKL
+1099 AVSAGRALVAQKL
-1112 TANVVHEVELHNDDN
+1112 TAKVVHNVELNNDDHN
-1127 DKKYFFKGDVITH
+1127 KKYYFKGDVVTH

>member
-12 KIDTGGFSSGVEKMK
+12 KVDTGGFSSGVEKMK

-61 FEAAM
+61 FETAM

-184 VAPLAGTMGYSVE
+184 VAPLAGSMGYSVE
-197 DVSVALGLMAN
+197 DISVALGLMAN

-223 LSNLASPTQ
+223 LSNLASPTD
-232 QMAEVMDKYKIS
+232 QMAEVMEKYGIS
-244 ISDINGNALPLIDVL
+244 ISDTEGNALPLIDVL
-259 KQLREKFGGLSETEQ
+259 KQLREKFGTLSETEQ

-356 IEAQGY
+356 VEAQGY

-375 TGMIAEA
+375 TGLIAEA
-382 GNIFGELAVKAA
+382 GDIFGELAVKAA
-394 EAAPKMVDAAIKFIQ
+394 EAAPQMVDAAIKFVQ
-409 SFVEGI
+409 SFVDGI

-427 KIIETI
+427 EIIETI
-433 INGVINAAPKLVTA
+433 ISGVTNAAPKLATA

-468 KPVKEAINTIK
+468 KPVKEAVNTIK
-479 KSFEDGGIRRAI
+479 KSFEDGGLKKAI
-491 NTVKTVLSNLAKVAA
+491 NTVKTVLSNLAKVAT

-521 FVADNLGTLLPLVV
+521 FVADNFGTLLPLAV
-535 SALTAYKG
+535 SVLTAYKG

-568 AASLGTIT
+568 ASSLGTIT

-769 EYTQRSKK
+769 EYTQRSQK

-825 AEKRYQDAINAAN
+825 AEERYQDAIDAAN

-850 GYYDRADVLKESTD
+850 GYYDRADALKESTD
-864 ELKKLNQDEST
+864 ELKKLNQDEYNEEWEHTARLGDIQDDYEEKLKEVNNST
-875 ETQNHREN
+875 MNESLKMNERTRLLNEKEQAEEEEN
-883 LKKIERDYN
+883 TRYAKKI
-892 TEMQKIKDDFH
+892 
-903 NGDINGYTKSMKES
+903 KE
-917 SAFLKRTEERDKEHT
+917 
-932 RNTEEIARIRNEQQK
+932 IRNSQQK

-966 LYETY
+966 VYETY

-990 ENMPKETKEKFQSA
+990 ENMPKDTKEKFQSA

-1015 KDTLFFKA
+1015 KDTLFYKA

-1041 SPSRVFKR
+1041 SPSRVFKK

-1056 GGEVGVNDEA
+1056 GGEVGVDDEA
-1066 PKLYKQADDVASTFT
+1066 PKLYKQADDVATTFT
-1081 KRMQAGVS
+1081 KRMQAGIS

-1127 DKKYFFKGDVITH
+1127 GKKYFFKGDVVTQ

>member
-12 KIDTGGFSSGVEKMK
+12 KVDTGGFSSGVEKMK

-112 WDTKSMLDGID
+112 WDTKSMLSGID

-244 ISDINGNALPLIDVL
+244 ISDTNGNALPLIDVL
-259 KQLREKFGGLSETEQ
+259 KQLREKFGTLSETEQ

-375 TGMIAEA
+375 TGMIEEA

-409 SFVEGI
+409 SFVDGI

-433 INGVINAAPKLVTA
+433 ISGVTNAAPKLVTA
-447 AKTIVSAIVD
+447 AKTIISAIVD
-457 NLVKLLPSEIQ
+457 NLVKLLPSEIK
-468 KPVKEAINTIK
+468 KPVKEAVNTIK

-491 NTVKTVLSNLAKVAA
+491 NTVKTVLSNLAKVAT
-506 NLAKTVLPPLAKAVD
+506 NLAKTVLPPLAKVVD
-521 FVADNLGTLLPLVV
+521 LVADNLGTLLPLAV
-535 SALTAYKG
+535 SVYTAYKS

-568 AASLGTIT
+568 AASIGTIT
-576 LKQIAVGALT
+576 LKQIAVAALT
-586 GEITLATA
+586 GEISLATA
-594 AQYAWNAAMNA
+594 AQYALNIAMSL
-605 NPIGIV
+605 NPAMLV
-611 ITAVAA
+611 LTAIAA
-617 LAAGIGAMSM
+617 LTVGIAAFALANKDAIS
-627 TMGEGTSATDELKQ
+627 SADSL
-641 AQEELAT
+641 AAAEERLNT
-648 ANENLGSSY
+648 ANQNLGSAY
-657 EEIGNKFSDFYTEI
+657 EDIGNKFSDFCSNI

-676 IFDNFNEQILISD
+676 IFDDFNENIIISD
-689 DEKQALADNM
+689 SEKQQLADNM

-708 IARLAA
+708 ICRTASE
-714 DERRELTGSEIQ
+714 ERKELTGGEVK
-726 RLDELFQ
+726 RLEDLFAE
-733 KMHELS
+733 MHKLAD
-739 EQELA
+739 QELA
-744 LEEAKQGV
+744 IEEAKQGV
-752 VTTQAK
+752 VTSQAE
-758 ALNDASGISLE
+758 ALNNAAGLSLD
-769 EYTQRSKK
+769 EYTQRAQK
-777 LVNSAEETR
+777 LANSAEETR

-800 VALLDLRLQTDS
+800 VALLDLRLQTDDD
-812 EYSEKEH
+812 YTQKEH
-819 KADVEA
+819 DADVAA
-825 AEKRYQDAINAAN
+825 AEASYQQAIDAAN
-838 KEAGDTLAILQQ
+838 KEAGDTLEILKD
-850 GYYDRADVLKESTD
+850 GYYDRADVLRDYTDQLSELHDEESKEEETHQANMESATAAYND
-864 ELKKLNQDEST
+864 AMAKAMEDGVIDRQEAVELGRIAREKDNALTEENTRHQKKL
-875 ETQNHREN
+875 
-883 LKKIERDYN
+883 
-892 TEMQKIKDDFH
+892 
-903 NGDINGYTKSMKES
+903 GDIRNKQQELLNDDNYQNQLT
-917 SAFLKRTEERDKEHT
+917 AFINLM
-932 RNTEEIARIRNEQQK
+932 
-947 ILDDENYRNQVAG
+947 G
-960 FTSLEA
+960 

-971 TGKTGKHS
+971 TGKTDTKAQG
-979 EEIVSAFFTPM
+979 IVSAFIEPFDDLPD
-990 ENMPKETKEKFQSA
+990 ETKDKFKSA
-1004 VDGAIKGLDER
+1004 MQGAYDGLDE
-1015 KDTLFFKA
+1015 KQYSLFNKA
-1023 TEIAGGFINTF
+1023 ASIAGSVVNTF
-1034 KKMFNIN
+1034 KKIFDEH
-1041 SPSRVFKR
+1041 SPSKVFKK
-1049 IFKYVIE
+1049 IFKYTLA
-1056 GGEVGVNDEA
+1056 GGEDGLDDEA
-1066 PKLYKQADDVASTFT
+1066 PKLFKQADDVASTFT
-1081 KRMQAGVS
+1081 KRMQAGIS

-1127 DKKYFFKGDVITH
+1127 GKKYFFKGDVVSHIS
-1140 LNIDGREFAVVTAPY
+1140 IDGREFAVVTAPY

>member
-12 KIDTGGFSSGVEKMK
+12 KVDTGGFSSGVEKMK

-184 VAPLAGTMGYSVE
+184 VAPLAGSMGYSVE
-197 DVSVALGLMAN
+197 DISVALGLMAN

-223 LSNLASPTQ
+223 LSNMAAPTDS
-232 QMAEVMDKYKIS
+232 MAAIMTKYGISLEDANDKSK
-244 ISDINGNALPLIDVL
+244 PLIDVL
-259 KQLREKFGGLSETEQ
+259 KQLREKFSGLSETEQ

-323 DNLQGQITIL
+323 DNLKGQITIL

-362 VNRLTEAFTDGGL
+362 VNRLTEAFTDGEL
-375 TGMIAEA
+375 TGMIEEA

-394 EAAPKMVDAAIKFIQ
+394 EYAPKMVDTSIKFVQ
-409 SFVEGI
+409 SFVDGI

-433 INGVINAAPKLVTA
+433 ISGVTDAAPKLAEA

-457 NLVKLLPSEIQ
+457 NLVKLLPSELQ
-468 KPVKEAINTIK
+468 KPVKEAVNTIK

-491 NTVKTVLSNLAKVAA
+491 NTVKTVLSNLAKVAT
-506 NLAKTVLPPLAKAVD
+506 NLAKAVLPPLAKVVDLVANNLDKLIPLAVS
-521 FVADNLGTLLPLVV
+521 VY
-535 SALTAYKG
+535 TAYKS
-543 WKILSTITALFTAHT
+543 WKIISTITSLITAHT

-627 TMGEGTSATDELKQ
+627 TMGEGATATDGLKQ

-714 DERRELTGSEIQ
+714 DERRELTSSEIQ

-769 EYTQRSKK
+769 EYTQRSQK

-850 GYYDRADVLKESTD
+850 GYYDRADALKKSTE
-864 ELKKLNQDEST
+864 ELKQLNQDEID
-875 ETQNHREN
+875 EN
-883 LKKIERDYN
+883 TKHKDNLNSIEENYN
-892 TEMQKIKDDFH
+892 KDLEDFIDEEKDNRIAAQK
-903 NGDINGYTKSMKES
+903 YKEYI
-917 SAFLKRTEERDKEHT
+917 SAKDKEIEDENTRHT
-932 RNTEEIARIRNEQQK
+932 KEQGEIRNKQQK
-947 ILDDENYRNQVAG
+947 ILDDENYQNQVKSFLG
-960 FTSLEA
+960 LEG

-979 EEIVSAFFTPM
+979 EEIVNAFFTPM
-990 ENMPKETKEKFQSA
+990 ENMPEETKNNFKEA
-1004 VDGAIKGLDER
+1004 VQGAIDGLEEK
-1015 KDTLFFKA
+1015 KDSLFFKA
-1023 TEIAGGFINTF
+1023 CDLANGVINTF
-1034 KKMFNIN
+1034 RRIFDEH
-1041 SPSRVFKR
+1041 SPSRVFKK

-1056 GGEVGVNDEA
+1056 GGEVGVDDEA

-1081 KRMQAGVS
+1081 KRMQAGIS

-1099 AVSAGRAFVAQKL
+1099 AVSAGRAIVAQKL

-1127 DKKYFFKGDVITH
+1127 DKKYFFKGDVVTH
-1140 LNIDGREFAVVTAPY
+1140 IGIDGREFAVVATPY
-1155 MSEEL
+1155 VSEEL
-1160 AWEGK
+1160 AWEVK

>member
-12 KIDTGGFSSGVEKMK
+12 KVDTGGFSSGVEKMK

-112 WDTKSMLDGID
+112 WDTKSMLSGID

-244 ISDINGNALPLIDVL
+244 ISDTNGNALPLIDVL
-259 KQLREKFGGLSETEQ
+259 KQLREKFGTLSETEQ

-375 TGMIAEA
+375 TGMIEEA

-409 SFVEGI
+409 SFVDGI

-433 INGVINAAPKLVTA
+433 ISGVTNAAPKLVTA
-447 AKTIVSAIVD
+447 AKTIISAIVD

-468 KPVKEAINTIK
+468 KPVKEAVNTIK

-491 NTVKTVLSNLAKVAA
+491 NTVKTVLSNLAKVAT
-506 NLAKTVLPPLAKAVD
+506 NLAKTVLPPLATVVD
-521 FVADNLGTLLPLVV
+521 LVADNLGTLLPLAV
-535 SALTAYKG
+535 SVYTAYKS

-568 AASLGTIT
+568 AASIGTIT
-576 LKQIAVGALT
+576 LKQIAVAALT
-586 GEITLATA
+586 GEISLATA
-594 AQYAWNAAMNA
+594 AQYALNIAMSL
-605 NPIGIV
+605 NPAMLV
-611 ITAVAA
+611 LTAIAA
-617 LAAGIGAMSM
+617 LTVGIAAFALANKDAIS
-627 TMGEGTSATDELKQ
+627 SADSL
-641 AQEELAT
+641 AAAEERLNT
-648 ANENLGSSY
+648 ANQNLGSAY
-657 EEIGNKFSDFYTEI
+657 EDIGNKFSDFCSNI
-671 ENSGS
+671 ANSGS
-676 IFDNFNEQILISD
+676 IFDDFNENIIISD
-689 DEKQALADNM
+689 SEKQQLADNM

-708 IARLAA
+708 ICRTASE
-714 DERRELTGSEIQ
+714 ERRELTGGEVK
-726 RLDELFQ
+726 RLAELFAE
-733 KMHELS
+733 MHKLA
-739 EQELA
+739 EQELMI
-744 LEEAKQGV
+744 EQKKQGV
-752 VTTQAK
+752 VTKQAED
-758 ALNDASGISLE
+758 LNNAAGLSLD
-769 EYTQRSKK
+769 EYTQRAKI
-777 LVNSAEETR
+777 LVNTADETR
-786 TAVID
+786 TAVLK

-800 VALLDLRLQTDS
+800 LALLDTRFETDS
-812 EYSEKEH
+812 EYTQKEYD
-819 KADVEA
+819 ADREA
-825 AEKRYQDAINAAN
+825 AEASYQQAIDAAN
-838 KEAGDTLAILQQ
+838 KEAGDTLEILKD
-850 GYYDRADVLKESTD
+850 GYYDRADVLRDYTDQLSELHDEESKEEETHQANMESATAAYND
-864 ELKKLNQDEST
+864 AMAKAMEDGVIDRQEAVELGRIAREKDNALTEENTRHQKKL
-875 ETQNHREN
+875 
-883 LKKIERDYN
+883 
-892 TEMQKIKDDFH
+892 
-903 NGDINGYTKSMKES
+903 GDIRNKQQELLNDDNYQNQLT
-917 SAFLKRTEERDKEHT
+917 AFINLM
-932 RNTEEIARIRNEQQK
+932 
-947 ILDDENYRNQVAG
+947 G
-960 FTSLEA
+960 

-971 TGKTGKHS
+971 TGKTDTKAQG
-979 EEIVSAFFTPM
+979 IVSAFIEPFDDLPD
-990 ENMPKETKEKFQSA
+990 ETKDKFKSA
-1004 VDGAIKGLDER
+1004 MQGAYDGLDE
-1015 KDTLFFKA
+1015 KQYSLFNKA
-1023 TEIAGGFINTF
+1023 ASIAGSVVNTF
-1034 KKMFNIN
+1034 KKIFDEH
-1041 SPSRVFKR
+1041 SPSKVFKK
-1049 IFKYVIE
+1049 IFKYTLA
-1056 GGEVGVNDEA
+1056 GGEDGLDDEA
-1066 PKLYKQADDVASTFT
+1066 PKLFKQADDVASTFT
-1081 KRMQAGVS
+1081 KRMQAGIS

-1127 DKKYFFKGDVITH
+1127 GKKYFFKGDVVSHIS
-1140 LNIDGREFAVVTAPY
+1140 IDGREFAVVTAPY

>member
-12 KIDTGGFSSGVEKMK
+12 KIDTGGFHSGVEKMK
-27 SIASKGVSAMTTAF
+27 SIANKGVSAMTTAF

-184 VAPLAGTMGYSVE
+184 VAPLAGSMGYSVE
-197 DVSVALGLMAN
+197 DISVALGLMAN

-244 ISDINGNALPLIDVL
+244 ISDTNGNALPLIDVL
-259 KQLREKFGGLSETEQ
+259 KQLREKFGTLSETEQ

-323 DNLQGQITIL
+323 DNLQGQIIIL

-356 IEAQGY
+356 VEAQGY

-375 TGMIAEA
+375 TGMIEEA

-394 EAAPKMVDAAIKFIQ
+394 EYAPKMVDTAIKFVQ
-409 SFVEGI
+409 SFVDGI

-433 INGVINAAPKLVTA
+433 ISGVTNAAPKLVTA
-447 AKTIVSAIVD
+447 AKTIISAIVD

-468 KPVKEAINTIK
+468 KPVKDAVNTIK

-491 NTVKTVLSNLAKVAA
+491 NTVKTVLSNLAKVAT
-506 NLAKTVLPPLAKAVD
+506 NLAKTVLPPLAKVVD
-521 FVADNLGTLLPLVV
+521 LVADNLGILLPLAV
-535 SALTAYKG
+535 SVYTAYKS

-733 KMHELS
+733 KMHELT

-752 VTTQAK
+752 VTIQAK

-791 KAYEQYTEE
+791 KACEQYTEE
-800 VALLDLRLQTDS
+800 VALLNLRLQTDS

-825 AEKRYQDAINAAN
+825 AKKRYQDAIDAAN

-850 GYYDRADVLKESTD
+850 GYYDRADALKESTD
-864 ELKKLNQDEST
+864 ELKKLNQDEYNEEWEHTARLGDIQDDYEEKLKEVNNST
-875 ETQNHREN
+875 MNESLKMNERTRLLNEKEQAEEEEN
-883 LKKIERDYN
+883 TRYAKKI
-892 TEMQKIKDDFH
+892 
-903 NGDINGYTKSMKES
+903 KE
-917 SAFLKRTEERDKEHT
+917 
-932 RNTEEIARIRNEQQK
+932 IRNSQQK

-990 ENMPKETKEKFQSA
+990 ENMPKDTKEKFQSA

-1015 KDTLFFKA
+1015 KDTLFYKA

-1041 SPSRVFKR
+1041 SPSRVFKK

-1127 DKKYFFKGDVITH
+1127 NKKYFFKGDVVTH